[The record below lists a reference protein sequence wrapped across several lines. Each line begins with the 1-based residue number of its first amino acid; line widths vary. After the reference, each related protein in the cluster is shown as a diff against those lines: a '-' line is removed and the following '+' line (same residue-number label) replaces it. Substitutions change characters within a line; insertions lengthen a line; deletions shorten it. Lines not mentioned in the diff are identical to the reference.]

1 MKILLITNIPAP
13 YRLPIYE
20 RLAQVYG
27 DDFLVIYAAKTEANR
42 EWKMTIT
49 GFNHRFL
56 NENSTAKKDGFNY
69 VHNNPDVW
77 HHLWTFK
84 PDVVIT
90 TGFNPTHL
98 YGWLYSVIMRKKHIP
113 MSDGWSVS
121 EAHLSWIHTL
131 MRTLVYK
138 TSHAFIG
145 ASSNT
150 LDLFKSYHLN
160 EEKLFQSHLC
170 IDNDRFTTTAS
181 LEERHY
187 HLMFS
192 GQFTHRKLPLF
203 FAEVARA
210 VREHIPDLKLLILG
224 NGPLKEEFFALLERY
239 HLSYH
244 YAGFVD
250 QASLPSYYG
259 DAKLFLFP
267 TLLDPWGVVA
277 NEAMASGTP
286 IITTPFA
293 GVINDLV
300 IEGETGVILPVEVD
314 AWGDAIV
321 ALLNDPKRWQKL
333 SQKGQQHVQA
343 YNFTTAAQGIHN
355 ACIYATT
362 H

>member
-13 YRLPIYE
+13 YRLPIYAQ
-20 RLAQVYG
+20 LAHVYG
-27 DDFLVIYAAKTEANR
+27 DNFLVIYAAKTEANR
-42 EWKMTIT
+42 EWKMTIK

-56 NENSTAKKDGFNY
+56 HENSTAKKDGFNY
-69 VHNNPDVW
+69 VHNNLDVW
-77 HHLWTFK
+77 YHLWTFN

-98 YGWLYSVIMRKKHIP
+98 YGWLYSVVMRKKHIP
-113 MSDGWSVS
+113 MSDGWSIS
-121 EAHLSWIHTL
+121 EEHLSWLHTL
-131 MRTLVYK
+131 IRKMVYK

-145 ASSNT
+145 ASRNT
-150 LDLFKSYHLN
+150 LDLFRAYHIPQ
-160 EEKLFQSHLC
+160 EALFQSHLC
-170 IDNDRFTTTAS
+170 IDNDRFKTTAS
-181 LEERHY
+181 FEERHY

-210 VREHIPDLKLLILG
+210 VSEHIPDLKLLILG
-224 NGPLKEEFFALLERY
+224 NGPLKEEFFTLLDNY
-239 HLSYH
+239 HLTYH

-250 QASLPSYYG
+250 QKELPSHYG

-293 GVINDLV
+293 GVVNDLV
-300 IEGETGVILPVEVD
+300 IDGETGFILPVDVEV
-314 AWGDAIV
+314 WSTAIV
-321 ALLNDPKRWQKL
+321 SLLNHPTQWKKL
-333 SQKGQQHVQA
+333 SQRGQFHVQA
-343 YNFTTAAQGIHN
+343 YNFTAAAQGIHN
-355 ACIYATT
+355 ACTYAYA